1 MLQQD
6 KLSKDNVYQLL
17 LGFDQ
22 VYAAASE
29 VERKDLMRAFIDR
42 IELFPEK
49 RQDGCWIKNIVFN
62 FPIPVSG
69 QDVVDLSSLES
80 GGIVETVVLLS
91 KGEID
96 SRNIQVE
103 LSLEDMDLS
112 GFRSNVTYNQIKE
125 WVKEQTGLSVSSL
138 YIAQV
143 KRKYGLTVG
152 LNQNPATA
160 EGGRVPQCP
169 PEKEAA
175 IKAALE
181 HFRLL
186 PATRTEDA

>member
-1 MLQQD
+1 MTAMLFNILEKTQ
-6 KLSKDNVYQLL
+6 KEGFRYPYKRLSVCLL
-17 LGFDQ
+17 HLDGT
-22 VYAAASE
+22 ASFAYM
-29 VERKDLMRAFIDR
+29 D
-42 IELFPEK
+42 
-49 RQDGCWIKNIVFN
+49 
-62 FPIPVSG
+62 
-69 QDVVDLSSLES
+69 
-80 GGIVETVVLLS
+80 ETVVLLS

-112 GFRSNVTYNQIKE
+112 GFQSNVTYNQIKE

-143 KRKYGLTVG
+143 KRKYGLAVG
-152 LNQNPATA
+152 LNQNPAKA

>member
-1 MLQQD
+1 MD
-6 KLSKDNVYQLL
+6 IHN
-17 LGFDQ
+17 G
-22 VYAAASE
+22 
-29 VERKDLMRAFIDR
+29 
-42 IELFPEK
+42 
-49 RQDGCWIKNIVFN
+49 
-62 FPIPVSG
+62 VSG
-69 QDVVDLSSLES
+69 H
-80 GGIVETVVLLS
+80 VETVVLLS

-143 KRKYGLTVG
+143 KRKYGLAVG
-152 LNQNPATA
+152 PNQNPAKA